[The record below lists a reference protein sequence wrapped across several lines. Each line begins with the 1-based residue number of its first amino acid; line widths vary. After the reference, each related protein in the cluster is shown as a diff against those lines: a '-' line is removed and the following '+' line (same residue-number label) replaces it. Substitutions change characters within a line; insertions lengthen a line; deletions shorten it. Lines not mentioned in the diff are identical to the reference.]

1 MPASTDELVAL
12 LDLEQLAADRF
23 RGRQPDTSL
32 QRVFGG
38 QVASQGLVAA
48 ARTVDPARPVH
59 SLHAYFLRPGDT
71 SIPIVYAVERLREGR
86 SFSTRRV
93 TATQGERTIFYL
105 SASFQADEHG
115 LEHQDPMPDLAGP
128 DECPELGD
136 VLAKVSGRPRDFWD
150 REWAALDVRYAGTET
165 AEDSRPV
172 SRVWLRAASRLPEK
186 DPASDALLH
195 AAVLTYA
202 SDLTLLSAAVLPH
215 GTYIGD
221 PRLEPASLDHAM
233 WFHRPFRAD
242 EWVLYDQSSPSAS
255 GGRGLATGS
264 LFAADGRLVATAV
277 QEGLLRF
284 RAD

>member
-1 MPASTDELVAL
+1 MPASTDELLAL
-12 LDLEQLAADRF
+12 LDLDEVADGAF
-23 RGRQPDTSL
+23 RGRQPDTAL

-48 ARTVDPARPVH
+48 ARTVDRGRPVH
-59 SLHAYFLRPGDT
+59 SLHAYFLRPGDV
-71 SIPIVYAVERLREGR
+71 SVPIAYEVERIREGR

-93 TATQGERTIFYL
+93 VARQGDRTIFY
-105 SASFQADEHG
+105 ATVSFQVAEEG
-115 LEHQDPMPDLAGP
+115 LDHQDPMPDVAGP

-136 VLAKVSGRPRDFWD
+136 VLAQMSGRPREDWD
-150 REWAALDVRYAGTET
+150 REWAALDVRYAGTST
-165 AEDSRPV
+165 PDGAGQV
-172 SRVWLRAASRLPEK
+172 SRVWLRSASPLPPAGAA
-186 DPASDALLH
+186 DPLLH

-242 EWVLYDQSSPSAS
+242 EWVLYDQRSPSAS
-255 GGRGLATGS
+255 GGRGLATGR
-264 LFAADGRLVATAV
+264 LFTSDGRLVASAV
-277 QEGLLRF
+277 QEGLVRLR
-284 RAD
+284 A